1 MPFIF
6 KKDGTFQI
14 KFSQKDEC
22 YRFINNE
29 NQEIK
34 LPKKSEVSAE
44 KNSSFFVCR
53 RLLYFYWMHWNS
65 VSYIKWIVHPK
76 WKFAENLLTLKPS
89 KM

>member
-6 KKDGTFQI
+6 KKDRNFQA

-34 LPKKSEVSAE
+34 LPQKSEVSAE
-44 KNSSFFVCR
+44 KNSFVCR
-53 RLLYFYWMHWNS
+53 HHLFFYWMHWNS

-76 WKFAENLLTLKPS
+76 GKFAENLLTLKPS